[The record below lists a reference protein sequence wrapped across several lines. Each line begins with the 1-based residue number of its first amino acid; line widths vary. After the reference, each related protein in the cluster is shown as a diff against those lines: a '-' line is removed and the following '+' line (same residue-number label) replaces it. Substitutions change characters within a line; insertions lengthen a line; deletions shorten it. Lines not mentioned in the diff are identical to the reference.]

1 MLAAEGAC
9 RAAFAVACALYA
21 LALPRVTSP
30 PQRCESPVE
39 QSARGGHTSAVRCDA
54 AHPHAPLRGPARRL
68 FGLPLDPNRADAPT
82 LEVLPGVGPVRAAAI
97 VRARE
102 GRPFESV
109 EALLRVPGVGPVTL
123 SRVAPLLA
131 VGAVEAAP
139 AEKAERRRRS
149 GADMLEDR
157 S

>member
-1 MLAAEGAC
+1 MLAAEGTC

-21 LALPRVTSP
+21 LALPRIASP
-30 PQRCESPVE
+30 PQRCEDPAE
-39 QSARGGHTSAVRCDA
+39 YSARGGHTSAVRCDA
-54 AHPHAPLRGPARRL
+54 ADPHAPLRGPARRL
-68 FGLPLDPNRADAPT
+68 FGLPLDLNRADAPT

-109 EALLRVPGVGPVTL
+109 DALLRVPGVGPVTL

-131 VGAVEAAP
+131 VYAVEGEP
-139 AEKAERRRRS
+139 AEHAECSRRS
-149 GADMLEDR
+149 GAGMAEDR

>member
-1 MLAAEGAC
+1 
-9 RAAFAVACALYA
+9 
-21 LALPRVTSP
+21 
-30 PQRCESPVE
+30 
-39 QSARGGHTSAVRCDA
+39 
-54 AHPHAPLRGPARRL
+54 
-68 FGLPLDPNRADAPT
+68 LPLDLNRADAPT

-131 VGAVEAAP
+131 VDAVGRGP
-139 AEKAERRRRS
+139 AEDAERPRRS
-149 GADMLEDR
+149 GAGMAEDR

>member
-21 LALPRVTSP
+21 LALPRVASP
-30 PQRCESPVE
+30 PRRCEGPAE
-39 QSARGGHTSAVRCDA
+39 HSARGGHTSAVRCDA
-54 AHPHAPLRGPARRL
+54 ASAHAPLRGPARRL
-68 FGLPLDPNRADAPT
+68 FGLPLDLNRADAPT

-131 VGAVEAAP
+131 VDPAGAAHAEAAEHSP
-139 AEKAERRRRS
+139 ES
-149 GADMLEDR
+149 GTDMLEDG